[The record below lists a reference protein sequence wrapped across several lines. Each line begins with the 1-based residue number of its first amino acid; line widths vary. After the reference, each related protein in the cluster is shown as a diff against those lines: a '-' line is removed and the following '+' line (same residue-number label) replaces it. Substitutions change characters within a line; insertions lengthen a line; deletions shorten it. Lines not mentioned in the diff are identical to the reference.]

1 LGVHCQQNLAEQPYC
16 FSGPDGNPRFKK
28 IPLFLKILKL
38 RRSSFF
44 RPQDFRDHLEAR
56 SGPRFQKC
64 RFEKFAVSEQV
75 FGTPTEPEQSD
86 GVVLT
91 IAQLGQFLCC
101 KDFLRR
107 FLWYKIL
114 RHKIFRVVKKRLNF
128 PKQDFW
134 AQVDQGPSEFCEA
147 IDAIFQGLVFF
158 KTILLPLAACC
169 FCRFK
174 KICLGSIPGNLFD
187 HFHG

>member
-1 LGVHCQQNLAEQPYC
+1 
-16 FSGPDGNPRFKK
+16 
-28 IPLFLKILKL
+28 LFLKILKL

-114 RHKIFRVVKKRLNF
+114 RHKIFRVVKNASISQINIFGLKKIRVRRSF
-128 PKQDFW
+128 VKQSMQSFK
-134 AQVDQGPSEFCEA
+134 V
-147 IDAIFQGLVFF
+147 VFF

>member
-114 RHKIFRVVKKRLNF
+114 RHNIFRVVKNASISQINIFGLKKIRVRRSF
-128 PKQDFW
+128 VKQSM
-134 AQVDQGPSEFCEA
+134 QS
-147 IDAIFQGLVFF
+147 F
-158 KTILLPLAACC
+158 KVSYFLKQF
-169 FCRFK
+169 FCRWPPAVFAVLK
-174 KICLGSIPGNLFD
+174 KFV
-187 HFHG
+187 